1 MSYIAWDTETTGLPM
16 SRVTATKENLHIF
29 EHCRIISLAFVSYST
44 RGRELCS
51 YYSVV
56 YPDTFQVAATE
67 IHGITHEYALEHGR
81 NFVEIY
87 NDFVEASRNRI
98 LVAHNSSFDKNVFF
112 SECYRRG
119 LSVEPFEKNTFIC
132 TLELTKEIYL
142 KPKKL
147 AVLYNELTGRQLE
160 NAHNAIA
167 DARACGEVYI
177 FLRDSVRT
185 MKPNG
190 IPRVILKASE
200 VAGMIGANRFKQP
213 REILENLWHKYSPKT
228 FNGKTKEQVALETI
242 SKSSTAMDIL
252 EDAKK
257 FKSID
262 SNSVRQKNKA
272 IENQL
277 NKIGFSECD
286 YKIVSDYIR
295 SKLYTNHGILHEER
309 TVAKDTSLKTDDEF
323 YTYEVCTIEGTR
335 YDIVG
340 RIDRIAMNEDG
351 SRTVV
356 EIKNRTNGLFMKV
369 RDYEDIQ
376 CQTYMEMLNID
387 TCKLIERYNEKL
399 MKHRISRDKEY
410 WNNTILPKLK
420 NFCECFH
427 SNLSLSMLE

>member
-1 MSYIAWDTETTGLPM
+1 
-16 SRVTATKENLHIF
+16 
-29 EHCRIISLAFVSYST
+29 
-44 RGRELCS
+44 
-51 YYSVV
+51 
-56 YPDTFQVAATE
+56 
-67 IHGITHEYALEHGR
+67 
-81 NFVEIY
+81 
-87 NDFVEASRNRI
+87 
-98 LVAHNSSFDKNVFF
+98 
-112 SECYRRG
+112 
-119 LSVEPFEKNTFIC
+119 
-132 TLELTKEIYL
+132 
-142 KPKKL
+142 
-147 AVLYNELTGRQLE
+147 
-160 NAHNAIA
+160 
-167 DARACGEVYI
+167 
-177 FLRDSVRT
+177 
-185 MKPNG
+185 
-190 IPRVILKASE
+190 
-200 VAGMIGANRFKQP
+200 
-213 REILENLWHKYSPKT
+213 
-228 FNGKTKEQVALETI
+228 
-242 SKSSTAMDIL
+242 MDIL

-309 TVAKDTSLKTDDEF
+309 TVAKDSSLKTDDEF